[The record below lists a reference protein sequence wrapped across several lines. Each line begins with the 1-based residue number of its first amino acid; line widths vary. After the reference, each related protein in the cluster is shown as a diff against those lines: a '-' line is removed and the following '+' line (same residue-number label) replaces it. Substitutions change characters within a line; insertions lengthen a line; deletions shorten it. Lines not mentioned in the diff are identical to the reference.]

1 MQEFEASDD
10 DVVSTNIDT
19 TITPI
24 RMGSLRL
31 RSGTSV
37 APAPTAYATESKTP
51 KLRLIPGLKGQ
62 YPCLFN
68 RDQRHHDATRRVLT
82 EPGMRPPVS
91 KAHRMASQIA
101 AVIPSRAIR
110 RVAAIDDECR
120 GLAAAIMRD
129 QPVVVLNWFAG
140 GT

>member
-1 MQEFEASDD
+1 MQDFEASDD

-51 KLRLIPGLKGQ
+51 RLRLIPGMKGQ
-62 YPCLFN
+62 YPCL
-68 RDQRHHDATRRVLT
+68 LT
-82 EPGMRPPVS
+82 VISGIMMPSGVDRAWDEAAS
-91 KAHRMASQIA
+91 KQCT
-101 AVIPSRAIR
+101 P
-110 RVAAIDDECR
+110 D
-120 GLAAAIMRD
+120 GLSDRS
-129 QPVVVLNWFAG
+129 
-140 GT
+140 